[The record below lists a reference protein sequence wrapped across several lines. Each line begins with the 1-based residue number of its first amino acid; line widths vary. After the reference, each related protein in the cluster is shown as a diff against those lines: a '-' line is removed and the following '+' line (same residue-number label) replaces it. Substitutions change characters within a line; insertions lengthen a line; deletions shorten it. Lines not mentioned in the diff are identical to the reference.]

1 MGNYYSDG
9 NSNNKNAIGMNRENR
24 NSVTSFA
31 IIAIA
36 MVALITT
43 ALPLPLAYSKTL
55 SLAQLMS
62 QPIASTSNNNPFL
75 KFLTQQQLQSLLL
88 PNDASSIDSNLLN
101 NVQLTAL
108 TPSVFSS
115 VATTTVLPFI
125 PTTPPTITNPAI
137 ITAPA
142 TINPSLVASSQIPF
156 IQGSS
161 TNGFVSLLCSSNTI
175 QTPSPSALS
184 FQASTYGAI
193 NSLLFPTTSS
203 SASIPVTGRIILSNS
218 LGGPIFSGQINSG
231 QATGNSFT
239 LQGVLTG
246 ASIPSTSSG
255 GLNGLCSTLASIG
268 GAGGITSAAVIPSL
282 SAFSNQFTISGTC
295 GTNVPVAFTIDR
307 IVVGAYIA
315 NISCNGIA

>member
-9 NSNNKNAIGMNRENR
+9 NSKNNR
-24 NSVTSFA
+24 NSLTSFA

-36 MVALITT
+36 IVALVAT

-108 TPSVFSS
+108 TQSVFSS
-115 VATTTVLPFI
+115 VATVLPFI

-137 ITAPA
+137 ITTPA

-184 FQASTYGAI
+184 FQASTFGAT
-193 NSLLFPTTSS
+193 NSLLFPITTS

-246 ASIPSTSSG
+246 ASILSTSSG
-255 GLNGLCSTLASIG
+255 SLSGSCSTLGSIG
-268 GAGGITSAAVIPSL
+268 SAGGITSTTIIPSL
-282 SAFSNQFTISGTC
+282 STFSNQFTISGTC

-307 IVVGAYIA
+307 VVVGAYIA
-315 NISCNGIA
+315 NISCNGIV